1 MIQWIGNLKLGFCQ
15 AAMITLLLGCS
26 NVVKM
31 SGTQES
37 QNFTFKSFQDATAAR
52 TFTENL
58 ALTQSIQGELK
69 EPVKVV
75 SRLDKNRIVF
85 ASQSGKSIIYDTAA
99 GSFKV
104 VSASLPVT
112 SKDGWTIAIGQNE
125 YWAIG
130 GGKLFYKGSSDSDS
144 AKIEDNLE
152 NILDAADAPLR
163 PIAVSTTDLIG
174 LSGNRLVWLTAV
186 PQLRRQMFLPL
197 NASSLANYSP
207 EKVSGAGVIQGRGI
221 WLQVADYL
229 IYILKDSSG
238 RYYPE
243 KSRLPEFRSGS
254 GKISVSRMAGTFVSD
269 EKSVISPEGEFALL
283 GGNSVFMSGSS
294 ASKPVSEKESDKN
307 PVTNNSDP
315 VVSPQKDPVTV
326 VSLEE
331 LRKQYNDKYKAIF
344 DASCVGCHSNSNRA
358 SKFNTFESVKLY
370 ADQASGRVKSGNMPQ
385 GGTLSLEVKNDV
397 ALFLEN
403 LAKLP

>member
-1 MIQWIGNLKLGFCQ
+1 MIQWIANLKLGFCQ
-15 AAMITLLLGCS
+15 AAISTLLLGCS
-26 NVVKM
+26 NAVKM

-58 ALTQSIQGELK
+58 ALTQSIQAELK
-69 EPVKVV
+69 EPMKVV

-85 ASQSGKSIIYDTAA
+85 ASQSGKSIIYDTVA
-99 GSFKV
+99 SSLKV
-104 VSASLPVT
+104 VSASPPET
-112 SKDGWTIAIGQNE
+112 AKDGWTIAIGQNE

-130 GGKLFYKGSSDSDS
+130 GGKLFYKGGSASDS

-152 NILDAADAPLR
+152 NILDAADARLR

-174 LSGNRLVWLTAV
+174 LSDNRLVWLTAV

-207 EKVSGAGVIQGRGI
+207 EKVSGAGVIQGRGV

-254 GKISVSRMAGTFVSD
+254 GKISVSKMAGTFVSD

-283 GGNSVFMSGSS
+283 GGNSIFISGSP
-294 ASKPVSEKESDKN
+294 ASQPVSEKDPGKI
-307 PVTNNSDP
+307 PVTNNSVP

-326 VSLEE
+326 VSLDE
-331 LRKQYNDKYKAIF
+331 LRKQYGDKYKTIF
-344 DASCVGCHSNSNRA
+344 DASCVACHSSRA
-358 SKFNTFESVKLY
+358 SRFNTFESVKLY
-370 ADQASGRVKSGNMPQ
+370 ADEASGRVKSGNMPQ
-385 GGTLSLEVKNDV
+385 GGNLGTNKNDV
-397 ALFLEN
+397 TLFLEN